1 LEWESRSEPDLAIMT
16 SRPTLIRR
24 RSVRTGIT
32 RIIRMLA
39 LRMGIMVHSGLRA
52 EFSSAPDLGITGA
65 GAMADTTAAPDTTA
79 EAGVTDGATC
89 AAVTSTDMLEAASL
103 DAENITVEVKP
114 GAAVVSTGEAV
125 STEVADR
132 MGADTGNDPGL

>member
-1 LEWESRSEPDLAIMT
+1 MEWESRSEPDLAIMT

-39 LRMGIMVHSGLRA
+39 LRMGIMGHSGLRA
-52 EFSSAPDLGITGA
+52 EFSSAPVLGITGA
-65 GAMADTTAAPDTTA
+65 GAMADTTAALDTTA

-89 AAVTSTDMLEAASL
+89 AAVTSMDMLEAASL
-103 DAENITVEVKP
+103 DAANITVEAKSE
-114 GAAVVSTGEAV
+114 AAVVITGEAV

>member
-1 LEWESRSEPDLAIMT
+1 MEWESRSEPDLAIMT

-65 GAMADTTAAPDTTA
+65 GAMADTTAALDTSA
-79 EAGVTDGATC
+79 EARVTDGATC

-103 DAENITVEVKP
+103 DAENITVEVKSE
-114 GAAVVSTGEAV
+114 AAVVITGEVV

>member
-1 LEWESRSEPDLAIMT
+1 MEWESRSEPDLAIMT
-16 SRPTLIRR
+16 SRSTLIRR

-65 GAMADTTAAPDTTA
+65 GAMADTTAALDTTA
-79 EAGVTDGATC
+79 EARVTDGATC
-89 AAVTSTDMLEAASL
+89 AAVTITDMLEAASL
-103 DAENITVEVKP
+103 DAENITVGVK
-114 GAAVVSTGEAV
+114 SEA
-125 STEVADR
+125 ADR